1 MTSSAPVRLVA
12 ASLHGLDVVDG
23 GRTLRLVG
31 TCRRPVADGPQP
43 VEQHLVLHWLR
54 QDGSRA
60 GGVVTQP
67 QLRHEDGADRWT
79 GFTADMPIDQV
90 PLGTTSMEVV
100 LSTAG
105 TGGPDDSP
113 AVPVHAAPGALASS
127 RPVVTAG
134 RRLQVFPSPTEHA
147 QLVVGRGPG
156 LVSALRWKA
165 GLTVRVVKDLVRRRP
180 FAFVQPLRLLTR
192 PLFLGR
198 EIWLVGERADTARD
212 NGYHLFTH
220 LRRERPDIHAYYVLD
235 ADSDRFDELQ
245 HLGRVVRHSSWRH
258 RLLMVHATVLA
269 NAYSIKHMVPS
280 RWPKQHYM
288 RQLGWRTGAYR
299 VYLKHGINDKTTD
312 VRRRTG
318 GYDLYLTASA
328 AETAAVRHTS
338 GYDQQ
343 VVETGLPRFDALV
356 PTPSSRTILFM
367 PTWRRYLAP
376 ELYSDDLLKAGASG
390 EQPFVGS
397 TYQRFVDGLITSPRL
412 HALLAEHDHRFEL
425 MPHYNLRAAYAG
437 STAGGDRVTV
447 LDGGASD
454 IQDVMRRCDLFLTD
468 YSSVHFDLAYL
479 GTPMVYTHFDAD
491 EFAAGHAEPSWFD
504 HERDGFGPVT
514 HDVES
519 TIDAIEAWLTGDR
532 RRGPL
537 YDERARAAFT
547 FHDRDNSARAVA
559 AIEQLVRTRGLH

>member
-1 MTSSAPVRLVA
+1 MTPAEPVRLIA

-31 TCRRPVADGPQP
+31 TCRRPGTDGEQP
-43 VEQHLVLHWLR
+43 SEQHLVLHWLR
-54 QDGSRA
+54 RDGTRA
-60 GGVVTQP
+60 GGVVTTP

-79 GFTADMPIDQV
+79 GFTADMPIAEI

-100 LSTAG
+100 LASAG
-105 TGGPDDSP
+105 ADGPDDCP
-113 AVPVHAAPGALASS
+113 AIPVHAAPGALASS

-147 QLVVGRGPG
+147 ELVVRRGPG
-156 LVSALRWKA
+156 LLSAARWR
-165 GLTVRVVKDLVRRRP
+165 LDLVARTLKDVLRRRP
-180 FAFVQPLRLLTR
+180 FAFVQPLRVVTR
-192 PLFLGR
+192 PFFLGR
-198 EIWLVGERADTARD
+198 EVWLVGERADTARD

-220 LRRERPDIHAYYVLD
+220 LRRERPDVRAYYVLD
-235 ADSDRFDELQ
+235 RSSDRFDELRR
-245 HLGRVVRHSSWRH
+245 LGRVVPHSSWRH
-258 RLLMVHATVLA
+258 RVLMVHATVLA

-280 RWPKQHYM
+280 QWPKQHYM

-318 GYDLYLTASA
+318 GYDLYLTASP

-338 GYDQQ
+338 GYDRQ

-356 PTPSSRTILFM
+356 PTPRSRTILFM

-376 ELYSDDLLKAGASG
+376 ELYSTDATG
-390 EQPFVGS
+390 EVPFAGS
-397 TYQRFVDGLITSPRL
+397 TYQRFVDGLLTSERL
-412 HALLAEHDHRFEL
+412 HALLAGHDHRLEF
-425 MPHYNLRAAYAG
+425 MPHYNLRAEYADP
-437 STAGGDRVTV
+437 AIGGDRVTV
-447 LDGGASD
+447 LDGDASD
-454 IQDVMRRCDLFLTD
+454 IQDVMRRCDLFVTD

-479 GTPMVYTHFDAD
+479 GTPLVYAHFDRE

-519 TIDAIEAWLTGDR
+519 TIDAIERWLVGDGR
-532 RRGPL
+532 REPV

-547 FHDRDNSARAVA
+547 FHDRGSSARTVA
-559 AIEQLVRTRGLH
+559 AIEDLVRTRGIH